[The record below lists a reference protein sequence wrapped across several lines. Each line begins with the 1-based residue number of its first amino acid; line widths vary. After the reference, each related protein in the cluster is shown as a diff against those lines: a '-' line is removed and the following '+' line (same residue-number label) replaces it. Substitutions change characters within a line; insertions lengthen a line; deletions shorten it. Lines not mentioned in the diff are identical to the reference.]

1 MGKVTN
7 SEDGQGAKGLERQLL
22 GSFCHTEEFPHNV
35 LESSLPSDFSKST
48 TF

>member
-22 GSFCHTEEFPHNV
+22 GSLCHAEEFPRNV
-35 LESSLPSDFSKST
+35 LAVTSLQGKRGG
-48 TF
+48 